1 MIFSWRL
8 TVLCVSRSFLFSL
21 STYTPHTN
29 LENCTWR
36 QKFDECCPCVNER
49 WRLCCHLY
57 ICRRRQ
63 PNQHQPRVR
72 VPFITGN
79 LIAYH
84 AHMWDISYYFIV
96 HHLQWVIDRSSFL
109 ILFNVFQVYFRKIH
123 VANIN
128 HIAPNLLFLHRW
140 QTLHFSTET
149 YNTHFD
155 TAKQNPPNI
164 AECLRVPLLQP
175 TEQQHMAASFAH
187 RPVYWIRWYRAT
199 TLDTCNFSLFS

>member
-140 QTLHFSTET
+140 QTVHFSHR
-149 YNTHFD
+149 N
-155 TAKQNPPNI
+155 
-164 AECLRVPLLQP
+164 LQCP
-175 TEQQHMAASFAH
+175 F
-187 RPVYWIRWYRAT
+187 WYCQTKSSQYSRMPACT
-199 TLDTCNFSLFS
+199 TLAANWTTTYGCILRPSACLLNQMIQSNNTRHM